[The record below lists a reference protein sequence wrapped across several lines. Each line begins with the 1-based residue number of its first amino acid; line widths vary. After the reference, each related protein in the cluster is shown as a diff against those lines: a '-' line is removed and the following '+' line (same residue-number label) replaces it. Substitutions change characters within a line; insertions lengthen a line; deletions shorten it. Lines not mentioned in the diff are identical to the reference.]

1 MATRIFT
8 APIQE
13 TECIGNSLITINNNY
28 SNLDTQAQMLTADLI
43 QVKSDLST
51 AQVMGSA
58 NFFSLSSL
66 NNRTTSVELSVLQ
79 AGYVPL
85 YCVIMY
91 AKQSTVTPDFDPTGR
106 GIGSY
111 NKFALCDGRTHT
123 TTSGIVATPDLTDRF
138 IYGGRPLN
146 AGGVT
151 YSIGTHTIGAT
162 GGSTT
167 HTLTIAE
174 LPPHTHTATFAGI
187 PLTPHQHEYRGP
199 GGDNPSAGIQ
209 GGGTPPYSDS
219 ELSSLLSATG
229 FETTTITPSGTVTV
243 NLTGGGAAHNNMP
256 PYYVLAYIM
265 RIE

>member
-91 AKQSTVTPDFDPTGR
+91 AKQNFVTPDFDANGR
-106 GIGSY
+106 GIGAY
-111 NKFALCDGRTHT
+111 NKFALCDGRSHT
-123 TTSGIVATPDLTDRF
+123 TTSGSVATPDLKERF
-138 IYGGRPLN
+138 ILGGRPIN

-151 YSIGTHTIGAT
+151 FPGTSIVGQLSGFA
-162 GGSTT
+162 T

-174 LPPHTHTATFAGI
+174 LPAHTHTATFAGI
-187 PLTPHQHEYRGP
+187 PLTPHKHNYQGP

-209 GGGTPPYSDS
+209 GGGTNPTSDS
-219 ELSSLLSATG
+219 ELDSMLSATS

-243 NLTGGGAAHNNMP
+243 NLTGGGLPHNNMP

>member
-58 NFFSLSSL
+58 NFFGLSSL
-66 NNRTTSVELSVLQ
+66 NNRTASVELSVLQ

-91 AKQSTVTPDFDPTGR
+91 AKQSAVTPDFDANGR

-111 NKFALCDGRTHT
+111 NKFALCDGRSHT
-123 TTSGIVATPDLTDRF
+123 TTFGSVVTPDLKERF
-138 IYGGRPLN
+138 ILGGRPIN

-151 YSIGTHTIGAT
+151 FPGTSIVGQLSGFA
-162 GGSTT
+162 T
-167 HTLTIAE
+167 HTLTVAE
-174 LPPHTHTATFAGI
+174 LPAHAHTATFAGI
-187 PLTPHQHEYRGP
+187 PLADHQHDYRGP

-209 GGGTPPYSDS
+209 GGETPPTSDS
-219 ELSSLLSATG
+219 ELSSLLSATSMDSAG
-229 FETTTITPSGTVTV
+229 IPAGTVTV
-243 NLTGGGAAHNNMP
+243 NLTGGGQPHNNMP

>member
-66 NNRTTSVELSVLQ
+66 NNRTASVELSVLQ

-91 AKQSTVTPDFDPTGR
+91 AKQSTVTPDFDANGR

-111 NKFALCDGRTHT
+111 NKFALCDGRIHT
-123 TTSGIVATPDLTDRF
+123 TTSGIVATPDLREKF
-138 IYGGRPLN
+138 ILGGKPLN

-151 YSIGTHTIGAT
+151 FPGTSAIGLV
-162 GGSTT
+162 GGFAT

-174 LPPHTHTATFAGI
+174 LPAHTHTATFAGT
-187 PLTPHQHEYRGP
+187 PLAGHKHDYQGP
-199 GGDNPSAGIQ
+199 GGDSAGAGLQ
-209 GGGTPPYSDS
+209 SGSTTASNFEFPST
-219 ELSSLLSATG
+219 LSATSSDSAG
-229 FETTTITPSGTVTV
+229 TPSGTVTV

-256 PYYVLAYIM
+256 PYYTLAYIM